1 MTQTQVKQ
9 TQVKLANNSINFN
22 PHTDHARFKRGVRL
36 YVRTSPDLESVAGET
51 KRYFA
56 GTRRTLCEIIAPDPR
71 AVFNLITR
79 AVSADE
85 LKLASGMTFEAVN
98 TLFENLARAHLLETR
113 TSTIALS
120 QRFISAI
127 AAKAKKGNDRS
138 KDGAYAQLTHRIAPE
153 LSQSRWSSGVEDS
166 GVSLVSAR
174 QGAHIEISGDS
185 RAVHQL
191 FGILLASGVTHTLI
205 ARSHTRISPA
215 IEFRDV
221 SAGFLR
227 ASDIGAPFRS
237 RLLELSK
244 ELSLFPLEKNETA
257 QEIDGGIRE
266 QLLKIHFGDIDPEI
280 LARWMSSGQDHIII
294 SEIDGA
300 LMSVGPVVIPGKT
313 PCSRCLS
320 LTLDE
325 PTPDA
330 VTIPE
335 RDDLPIVAT
344 HYIASLVAGLVL
356 QLIDTGTCDLIGSV
370 LCVDLLSLCNTEH
383 IPVPLHPMCG
393 CSW

>member
-1 MTQTQVKQ
+1 MKKIQIQHSATTLGQ
-9 TQVKLANNSINFN
+9 
-22 PHTDHARFKRGVRL
+22 ARFKRGVRL
-36 YVRTSPDLESVAGET
+36 YTRPSPCLES
-51 KRYFA
+51 KSDQNQSSRNQRFFA
-56 GTRRTLCEIIAPDPR
+56 GTRRTTCEIIAPDAR
-71 AVFNLITR
+71 VVFNLIARGASVDDLASATAMTHR
-79 AVSADE
+79 AVEE
-85 LKLASGMTFEAVN
+85 LFK
-98 TLFENLARAHLLETR
+98 NLADAQLIETR
-113 TSTIALS
+113 KSTMALS
-120 QRFISAI
+120 HRFVSAI
-127 AAKAKKGNDRS
+127 ATKAEKGSDRS

-153 LSQSRWSSGVEDS
+153 LSHSRWSSGVEDS
-166 GVSLVSAR
+166 GVALVSAR
-174 QGAHIEISGDS
+174 QSAHIEISGDS

-205 ARSHTRISPA
+205 APSHTRLSPA
-215 IEFRDV
+215 IEFRDI

-227 ASDIGAPFRS
+227 GTDIGAPFRS

-244 ELSLFPLEKNETA
+244 ELSLFPLEKIESA
-257 QEIDGGIRE
+257 QEIDGEIHE
-266 QLLKIHFGDIDPEI
+266 QLLKIHFGDIDPEV

-313 PCSRCLS
+313 PCSRCFS
-320 LTLDE
+320 LALDQ
-325 PTPDA
+325 PAPDP

-335 RDDLPIVAT
+335 RDDLPVVAT

-356 QLIDTGTCDLIGSV
+356 QLIDTGRCDLIGSV

>member
-1 MTQTQVKQ
+1 MTQTQLAQ
-9 TQVKLANNSINFN
+9 TGNSAIVAYQA
-22 PHTDHARFKRGVRL
+22 HFKRGVRL
-36 YVRTSPDLESVAGET
+36 YARTSPGLGSATGEN

-56 GTRRTLCEIIAPDPR
+56 GTRRSLCEIIAHDPQL
-71 AVFNLITR
+71 VFHLISR

-85 LKLASGMTFEAVN
+85 LKSRTGMTSHAVDK
-98 TLFENLARAHLLETR
+98 LFEDLADARLLETR
-113 TSTIALS
+113 TSTMALS

-127 AAKAKKGNDRS
+127 AAKAKKSDDRS

-153 LSQSRWSSGVEDS
+153 LSQSRWSAGVEDS
-166 GVSLVSAR
+166 GVALVSAR
-174 QGAHIEISGDS
+174 QSAHIEISGDS
-185 RAVHQL
+185 RAVHHL

-205 ARSHTRISPA
+205 AQSHTRLSPA
-215 IEFRDV
+215 IEFRDI

-227 ASDIGAPFRS
+227 ASDIGALFRS

-244 ELSLFPLEKNETA
+244 ELSLFPLEKVENA
-257 QEIDGGIRE
+257 QEIDGAIRE

-280 LARWMSSGQDHIII
+280 LARWMSDGQDHIII

-300 LMSVGPVVIPGKT
+300 LVSIGPIVFPGKT
-313 PCSRCLS
+313 PCSRCFS

-330 VTIPE
+330 VTIRE

-344 HYIASLVAGLVL
+344 HYISSLVAGLVL
-356 QLIDTGTCDLIGSV
+356 QLIDTGTCDLIGSA
-370 LCVDLLSLCNTEH
+370 LCIDLLSLCNTEH
-383 IPVPLHPMCG
+383 IPVPLHPLCG